1 MPMNSYISINNM
13 KLLVLLVSL
22 FVFPSSGVSI
32 NMLRHSLLQTTL
44 TGWPTCTSCKIAN
57 PSDVKDIKLEIQDV
71 KDNIDFHFSH
81 FEEALKNNFSAIKEG
96 IDESYSVK
104 FQKASDSVIEK
115 LENIKATISINYKE
129 LSESL
134 VSNDKV
140 AEINSRLKLAKE
152 EVPKF
157 VSSGMESFVDVFKRL
172 KSEFTINFNVKA
184 NEQPASTAQP
194 GDVKEQ
200 NTTAKSTS
208 ETATAENKTADA
220 STSDQPK
227 QDASKDGVKT
237 ENDNKEAASNTGT
250 PAVSTEN
257 KESKSADETKPAET
271 KKVEESKP
279 AEESKPSKESK
290 PSEESKPAEETK
302 KVEESKPAE
311 ETKKVE
317 ESKPVEETKP
327 GNESKPGSGSDK
339 IDLESI
345 PADAII
351 RTINSYF
358 EDVDIEGKK
367 LLSSILFNLK

>member
-13 KLLVLLVSL
+13 KLLVLL
-22 FVFPSSGVSI
+22 
-32 NMLRHSLLQTTL
+32 
-44 TGWPTCTSCKIAN
+44 
-57 PSDVKDIKLEIQDV
+57 IKLEIQDV

-317 ESKPVEETKP
+317 ESKPAEETKKVEESKPVEETKP

>member
-1 MPMNSYISINNM
+1 MSRTYGHYLTTQAHNLII
-13 KLLVLLVSL
+13 
-22 FVFPSSGVSI
+22 
-32 NMLRHSLLQTTL
+32 LQ
-44 TGWPTCTSCKIAN
+44 
-57 PSDVKDIKLEIQDV
+57 IKLEIQDV

-104 FQKASDSVIEK
+104 YVSADSLFSRFQKASDSVIEK